1 MDAEVILKPSPELEL
16 EKETNIFRAESAR
29 MEPKI
34 SQLELETQIQIEP
47 VSCKNQHNFVGNASG

>member
-34 SQLELETQIQIEP
+34 SQFQLETPIQIEP
-47 VSCKNQHNFVGNASG
+47 VSCKTT

>member
-34 SQLELETQIQIEP
+34 SQLEIETQIQFEP
-47 VSCKNQHNFVGNASG
+47 VSCKTNNFVGNARE